1 MTMLQKLLR
10 FIKQPTSREIIIN
23 TIGNYLNVFF
33 IAFWA
38 FLLVRIMS
46 PSDYGVLSVL
56 LGISYVLANIL
67 DFGTTASIYSYL
79 PNIFE
84 NKREKAYV
92 FLKTIFIYQT
102 VFSAFIITLLFI
114 FFPYLDKVFFK
125 TGAPWWELY
134 LTIFSVLFFIWQN
147 YVINALNATK
157 KFLFSNIIL
166 NISNI
171 IKTLFIFILYKF
183 NLVNVGSIIFT
194 FGILG
199 PAFFFIILFFK
210 KNNAVLNVLKAKIKK
225 EEFRFGY
232 TFSFFIAS
240 QFSNLALRMDLFLLS
255 FFYPRSPQIG
265 YYGLSQKI
273 ILTILA
279 SITSVTQVLSPNFA
293 KITSKTEAKKQLIN
307 GFLYLLIPAGL
318 FIILY
323 FTPESIFNLFFTKKY
338 NQTVPIT
345 HALSLAFILCS
356 FLNLPFLFILYTAK
370 KTFPILLTNLIFFI
384 IVSTGCYF
392 LIPFFGVFGPPIAIG
407 FGFFVS
413 LIILTYYNFIEYKKL
428 PEN

>member
-1 MTMLQKLLR
+1 MLQKLLR

-33 IAFWA
+33 TAFWA

-56 LGISYVLANIL
+56 LSISYVLANIL

-92 FLKTIFIYQT
+92 FLKTIFTYQT
-102 VFSAFIITLLFI
+102 VFSFIIITLLFV
-114 FFPYLDKVFFK
+114 FFPYLDKLFFK
-125 TGAPWWELY
+125 TDAPLWELY
-134 LTIFSVLFFIWQN
+134 LTAFSVIFFIWQN

-210 KNNAVLNVLKAKIKK
+210 KNNTILNVLKAKIKK

-279 SITSVTQVLSPNFA
+279 SITAVTQVLSPNFA
-293 KITSKTEAKKQLIN
+293 KITSKIEAKKQLIN

-323 FTPESIFNLFFTKKY
+323 FTPEWIFNLFFTKKY
-338 NQTVPIT
+338 SQTVAIT

-384 IVSTGCYF
+384 IVSIGCYF
-392 LIPFFGVFGPPIAIG
+392 LIPFFGVFGPSIAIG